1 MYKWERL
8 WCGETGLP
16 FSNPGECRM
25 WIVDCGEVHDV
36 TFDSTIIGIQSQS
49 VSVITVMT
57 LVSILRWLLAPT
69 RNWHHYYH
77 HRHRC
82 HSHRLNR
89 NCKIPDFNSIVYTF
103 CFPSSES
110 NYISWMHQMKKTTRN
125 EWTNFCVLAMAKW
138 FDRVHS
144 VLLWFGNDLP
154 INYCWRRQLNRFAGE
169 TMSIHGATIAN
180 YIMRTRCDFTDW
192 IHLNLCQSKST

>member
-1 MYKWERL
+1 MLILSINCENTSNVNIKQGIGLQWNVYKWERL

-69 RNWHHYYH
+69 RNWHHHYH

-110 NYISWMHQMKKTTRN
+110 NYISWMHQMKKPLEMN
-125 EWTNFCVLAMAKW
+125 EPI
-138 FDRVHS
+138 S
-144 VLLWFGNDLP
+144 VCLQWQNDLIAFTP
-154 INYCWRRQLNRFAGE
+154 FYFGSEMTSQLIIVGE
-169 TMSIHGATIAN
+169 DN
-180 YIMRTRCDFTDW
+180 
-192 IHLNLCQSKST
+192 